1 MPENEAEIDIDW
13 ALGKQKAEPSTHKK
27 LFDGEYIGD
36 LSGASSLV
44 KNKSN

>member
-1 MPENEAEIDIDW
+1 MPKNEAEIDIDW
-13 ALGKQKAEPSTHKK
+13 ALGKQKAEPYTHKK
-27 LFDGEYIGD
+27 LFDGKYIGD